1 MLVLI
6 AVSSGISYIA
16 GRAAGGNP
24 PVPEPRFTRP
34 AVAPMVVDS
43 AAQPIFK
50 TTSPIPANPPRQAIT
65 PPVTKP
71 TAAPAE
77 IDSALVGPIIP
88 GQRYLQVGAV
98 DRPVAVLLT
107 ESLRN
112 RGLKG
117 FIASGPSSGIYRV
130 LVGPLPADS
139 DYALA
144 KSTVD
149 GMGIPTFTRQ

>member
-1 MLVLI
+1 M
-6 AVSSGISYIA
+6 A
-16 GRAAGGNP
+16 
-24 PVPEPRFTRP
+24 
-34 AVAPMVVDS
+34 
-43 AAQPIFK
+43 K
-50 TTSPIPANPPRQAIT
+50 T
-65 PPVTKP
+65 

-98 DRPVAVLLT
+98 ERPVAVLLT

-117 FIASGPSSGIYRV
+117 FIASGPSNGIYRV
-130 LVGPLPADS
+130 LVGPLPANS
-139 DYALA
+139 DYVLA